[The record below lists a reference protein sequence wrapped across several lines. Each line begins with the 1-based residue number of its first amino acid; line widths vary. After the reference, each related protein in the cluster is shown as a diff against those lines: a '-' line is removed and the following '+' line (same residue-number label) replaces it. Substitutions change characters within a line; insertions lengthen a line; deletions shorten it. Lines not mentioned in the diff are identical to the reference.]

1 MKILTIAEV
10 AEMLGVSDEHVRG
23 LIDDGELPSFSIS
36 RGKRKHSRILAE
48 DVTAF
53 VRRRKAKEKQPEPVL
68 KPVGRLERAG
78 GSW

>member
-1 MKILTIAEV
+1 MQTLTVSEV
-10 AEMLGVSDEHVRG
+10 AEMLRVSAEQVRQ
-23 LIDDGELPSFSIS
+23 LVDDGELPSFSIG